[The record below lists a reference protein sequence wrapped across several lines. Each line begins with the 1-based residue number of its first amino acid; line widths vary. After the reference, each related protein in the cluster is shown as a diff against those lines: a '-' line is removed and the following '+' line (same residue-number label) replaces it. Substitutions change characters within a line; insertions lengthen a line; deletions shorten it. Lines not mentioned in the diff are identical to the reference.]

1 MPKKEIIIKHATWFA
16 VYILLVWGFYR
27 VLFKLPDNFEEV
39 VLKPIIWLIPVFYIL
54 KKEKLGLASLG
65 ITLQNLFPAIYFS
78 LGLGAV
84 FAIEAVF
91 LNFVKYGSFNFGAYI
106 GPGALLPALGI
117 SLATAVSEEVSF
129 RGYIFNRLWWVLKN
143 EWLANLITSFGWA
156 LVHIPVAIFVW
167 KLDFSAAMV
176 YLFLTT
182 LFGIGSAF
190 VFSRTKNIVS
200 SILLHVLWSWPIILF
215 R

>member
-106 GPGALLPALGI
+106 GSGALLPALGI

>member
-1 MPKKEIIIKHATWFA
+1 
-16 VYILLVWGFYR
+16 
-27 VLFKLPDNFEEV
+27 
-39 VLKPIIWLIPVFYIL
+39 
-54 KKEKLGLASLG
+54 
-65 ITLQNLFPAIYFS
+65 LQNLFPAIYFS